1 MIPLHEML
9 RTDKSID
16 IKMGFPGGSDRRESA
31 CNARDPA
38 SILGSGR
45 SLSGNPLQNSC
56 LENPMNKG
64 AWQITIHGLAKS
76 RTQLRRDTRVQIRVS
91 WRLAEL
97 HSIEKQMNVE
107 LDVS

>member
-1 MIPLHEML
+1 
-9 RTDKSID
+9 
-16 IKMGFPGGSDRRESA
+16 
-31 CNARDPA
+31 
-38 SILGSGR
+38 
-45 SLSGNPLQNSC
+45 
-56 LENPMNKG
+56 MNKG

>member
-45 SLSGNPLQNSC
+45 SPGEGHGYPLQYSS
-56 LENPMNKG
+56 LENSMDRG
-64 AWQITIHGLAKS
+64 AWQVTVHGVAKS
-76 RTQLRRDTRVQIRVS
+76 QTRLNSFHFHFI
-91 WRLAEL
+91 LL
-97 HSIEKQMNVE
+97 
-107 LDVS
+107 